1 MEIIWRPRAIEDLEH
16 ARAYIARENPRAARR
31 VLSLILAA
39 IARLPQT
46 PDIGRP
52 GRVPGTRELVIPR
65 TPYLVAYTVHAG
77 QLQILDILHGAQEW
91 PDTF

>member
-1 MEIIWRPRAIEDLEH
+1 MEIIWRPRAIEGLEH
-16 ARAYIARENPRAARR
+16 ARAYIARENPRTARR
-31 VLSLILAA
+31 ILSLILAA

-65 TPYLVAYTVHAG
+65 TPYRIRPASDALA
-77 QLQILDILHGAQEW
+77 W
-91 PDTF
+91 